1 MEKTQLKNWQKMT
14 PVGRLFHTLGIFIL
28 KRRMGQLVALFL
40 RTVASLFDKSHNF
53 KSDSRNIILQTF
65 FTGVEIFPPLFAV
78 ATLFGTVVIIY
89 LFSLMGKMGFSNNI
103 GTLIVVIII
112 RELSPI
118 FTAFLIAGRTGSSLT
133 TYIGS
138 MVIDSEVDALA
149 TMGINPIRYLVM
161 PSVIGGTIAMIIM
174 NIIFCASA
182 IGAGFIVIK
191 GFIFITSNAPDLQII
206 SGNTPNVQITWHY
219 LSTEI
224 LKALTI
230 PDFVFVIVKPLI
242 FGIIITT
249 NACYQALNI
258 KRDIRQVPKA
268 TSRSV
273 ITSFLY
279 IVFADVVLS
288 LYYFISYMQNL
299 STII

>member
-1 MEKTQLKNWQKMT
+1 MQEKQLKNWQKMT
-14 PVGRLFHTLGIFIL
+14 PIGRLFHTLGIFIL
-28 KRRMGQLVALFL
+28 KRRIGQLIALFF

-65 FTGVEIFPPLFAV
+65 FTGVEIIIPLFIV
-78 ATLFGTVVIIY
+78 ATLFGTVVIIEV
-89 LFSLMGKMGFSNNI
+89 LSLMGKMGFSD
-103 GTLIVVIII
+103 IVGNLMVVVII

-118 FTAFLIAGRTGSSLT
+118 LTAFLIAGRSGSSLT

-161 PSVIGGTIAMIIM
+161 PSVIGGTIATIIS
-174 NIIFCASA
+174 NIIFSASA
-182 IGAGFIVIK
+182 IGAGFLVTK
-191 GFIFITSNAPDLQII
+191 GIIFITGNAPNL
-206 SGNTPNVQITWHY
+206 QITWNY

-224 LKALTI
+224 IKALTI
-230 PDFVFVIVKPLI
+230 PDFVFAIVKPFV
-242 FGIIITT
+242 FGIIITI

-258 KRDIRQVPKA
+258 KRDIRLVPKA

-288 LYYFISYMQNL
+288 LFYFISYMKNL